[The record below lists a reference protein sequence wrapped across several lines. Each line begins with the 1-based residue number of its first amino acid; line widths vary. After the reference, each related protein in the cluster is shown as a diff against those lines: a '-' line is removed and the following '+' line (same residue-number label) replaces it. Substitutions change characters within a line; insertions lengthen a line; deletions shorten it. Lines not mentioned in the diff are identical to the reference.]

1 MGSKFKNAF
10 GLLAVSGLILL
21 LQGCGVYS
29 FTGASISPETRTISI
44 QQFPNYA
51 PLIQPRLSQLF
62 TDALRDKFTS
72 QTPLSL
78 VPRTGDLT
86 LEGAITDYRTQP
98 VAITG
103 DEIAALNRLTI
114 TVRVKFTNRLDPKQ
128 NFETSF
134 SRFEDYDSNMP
145 LPTVEESLML
155 QINEALVQDIFNRAV
170 VNW

>member
-1 MGSKFKNAF
+1 MDSKFKNASILF
-10 GLLAVSGLILL
+10 AVLGLLLL

-29 FTGASISPETRTISI
+29 FTGASISPDTKTISI
-44 QQFPNYA
+44 QQFQNNA
-51 PLIQPRLSQLF
+51 PLVQPRLSQLF

-72 QTPLSL
+72 KTALSL
-78 VPRTGDLT
+78 VPRAGDLSI
-86 LEGAITDYRTQP
+86 EGAITDYRTMP

-103 DEIAALNRLTI
+103 NEIAALNRLTI
-114 TVRVKFTNRLDPKQ
+114 SVRVTFTNRLDSKQ
-128 NFETSF
+128 NFETTF

-145 LPTVEESLML
+145 LSSVEESLIA